1 MKEILRTDR
10 LLLRELTEDDLKGL
24 RELLQDRRV
33 MYAYDHDF
41 SEADVRAWLERQ
53 QRRYATL
60 GFGLWAAVELDSG
73 AMVGEAGLT
82 MQPCEGQEVL
92 EVGYQLKWKH
102 WHKGYAREA
111 ARACRDYAFATL
123 GAEAVYAIIR
133 TDNLSSIRVAE
144 ALGMRREK
152 EFTAR
157 YFAGDM
163 RHYLYCVRKGK

>member
-10 LLLRELTEDDLKGL
+10 LLLRELTEGDLDDL

-41 SEADVRAWLERQ
+41 SDADVRAWLERQ
-53 QRRYATL
+53 QRRCATL

-133 TDNLSSIRVAE
+133 TDNISSIRVAE

>member
-10 LLLRELTEDDLKGL
+10 LLLRELTQGDLDDL

-60 GFGLWAAVELDSG
+60 GFGLWAAIELDSG

-82 MQPCEGQEVL
+82 LQPCEGQEVL
-92 EVGYQLKWKH
+92 EVGYHLKWEH

-144 ALGMRREK
+144 TLGMRREK
-152 EFTAR
+152 EFTTR

>member
-10 LLLRELTEDDLKGL
+10 LLLRELTQGDLDDL

-60 GFGLWAAVELDSG
+60 GFGLWAAIELDSG

-82 MQPCEGQEVL
+82 LQPCEGQGVL
-92 EVGYQLKWKH
+92 EVGYHLKWEH

-144 ALGMRREK
+144 TLGMRREK
-152 EFTAR
+152 EFTTR

>member
-1 MKEILRTDR
+1 
-10 LLLRELTEDDLKGL
+10 
-24 RELLQDRRV
+24 
-33 MYAYDHDF
+33 
-41 SEADVRAWLERQ
+41 
-53 QRRYATL
+53 
-60 GFGLWAAVELDSG
+60 
-73 AMVGEAGLT
+73 MVGEAGLT
-82 MQPCEGQEVL
+82 MQPCEGQEML